1 MRLFLIQHGLAKSK
15 DEDPERPLTDQGRDD
30 SDAMAKIIAS
40 GLQKAPKHIYHSG
53 KTRAQQTAEIFAAQM
68 GASADLQFAEGLSPM
83 DNPREWFDRLKEM
96 HEDTML
102 VGHLPHLS
110 RLASL
115 ILVGNPEKSVIRF
128 ANSGVVCLQRDNSG
142 EWSVAW
148 MIVPRLVD

>member
-15 DEDPERPLTDQGRDD
+15 DEDPNRPLTEQGRED

-40 GLQKAPKHIYHSG
+40 GLKDPPKHIYHSG
-53 KTRAQQTAEIFAAQM
+53 KARAEETALIFADRL
-68 GASADLQFAEGLSPM
+68 GAKSVVESADGLSPM
-83 DNPREWFDRLKEM
+83 DNPKEWFDQIKDI
-96 HEDTML
+96 HVDTML
-102 VGHLPHLS
+102 VGHMPHLS

-115 ILVGNPEKSVIRF
+115 ILTGKPDTEVISF
-128 ANSGVVCLQRDNSG
+128 ANSGVVCLQRDNSD